1 MKFLFVLCL
10 FFSVS
15 VWGAFING
23 SDIPLM
29 DGLVIDEN
37 DSFSFDTPEGQI
49 MTVTAKTTASTKAV
63 SSFYEESL
71 KALGWQ
77 KKSTNQYRRDQDEL
91 TLQVVPGKTSTTL
104 KLQLT
109 FTNK

>member
-1 MKFLFVLCL
+1 MKFLFALCL
-10 FFSVS
+10 FFSVTA
-15 VWGAFING
+15 WGAFING
-23 SDIPLM
+23 SDVPLM

-49 MTVTAKTTASTKAV
+49 MTITAKTTSSAKAV

-71 KALGWQ
+71 TALGWQ
-77 KKSTNQYRRDQDEL
+77 KKSTNLYRRDQDEL
-91 TLQVVPGKTSTTL
+91 TLQVIPGKASTTL

-109 FTNK
+109 FANK